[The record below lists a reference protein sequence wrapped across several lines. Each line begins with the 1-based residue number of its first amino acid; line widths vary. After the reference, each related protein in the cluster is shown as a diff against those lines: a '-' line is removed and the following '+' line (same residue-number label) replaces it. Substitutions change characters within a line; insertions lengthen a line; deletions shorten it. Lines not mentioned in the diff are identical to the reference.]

1 MIWFKLKVRQMS
13 VRNLIEDRKRGNVTM
28 MWVTGLPAF
37 MIMFMF
43 LASLAAAWMTHST
56 SQVAADAGSLAVT
69 KELDRIVEEEMQ
81 RKMNAI
87 MEQNQG
93 KNPGDPGYVDP
104 YYAVLGT
111 KQKRQRFM
119 ESVVWG
125 HKSELA
131 SAVGT
136 YAKKNG
142 GGKLSLIRMTVHGRI
157 EVTIKTKFNSPIFKE
172 DFKNIYVRGSGT
184 GPKREYLSWVEDESI
199 QVRF

>member
-1 MIWFKLKVRQMS
+1 
-13 VRNLIEDRKRGNVTM
+13 M

-43 LASLAAAWMTHST
+43 LASLAATWMTHST

-69 KELDRIVEEEMQ
+69 KKLDRIVEEEMQ
-81 RKMNAI
+81 RRMNAI
-87 MEQNQG
+87 AEQNRG
-93 KNPGDPGYVDP
+93 KQPGDPGYVDP

-131 SAVGT
+131 SAVET
-136 YAKKNG
+136 YAQKNG
-142 GGKLSLIRMTVHGRI
+142 GGKLSSIRMTVHGRV

-172 DFKNIYVRGSGT
+172 DFKNTYVRGSGT
-184 GPKREYLSWVEDESI
+184 GPKREYLSWVEEGSI
-199 QVRF
+199 EIKF